1 MSILYVDD
9 DPEDTEIFHD
19 AVRTVD
25 PSVEYITATS
35 GSEALK
41 FLNTTQS
48 LPDYV
53 VLDINMPG
61 MDGKLCLLEIRKD
74 PRLAA
79 LRVIVYSTNSFPRDI
94 EEITSLKATF
104 IKKANSFNDLCDIVR
119 RLVTP

>member
-9 DPEDTEIFHD
+9 DPEDIEIFHD

-35 GSEALK
+35 GGEALK

-53 VLDINMPG
+53 VLDINMPR

-79 LRVIVYSTNSFPRDI
+79 
-94 EEITSLKATF
+94 
-104 IKKANSFNDLCDIVR
+104 
-119 RLVTP
+119 